1 MPYFNL
7 MVLGHQNGDVAIK
20 EYRLNNSWPGRSTL
34 PHNYEAIHLPYFSNS
49 KECVNAECRAFIIY
63 TGATEVP

>member
-20 EYRLNNSWPGRSTL
+20 EYRLNNSWPRKSTL
-34 PHNYEAIHLPYFSNS
+34 PHNY
-49 KECVNAECRAFIIY
+49 IY